1 MSKQIT
7 LWMEGFHVME
17 GSAQAQ
23 YCGCYQADTLEEA
36 VKLWVAENPR
46 ERTGLTNLNSLTYWG
61 CRFFDNEKDA
71 RATFG

>member
-7 LWMEGFHVME
+7 LWMEGFQVME

-23 YCGCYQADTLEEA
+23 YCGCYRADTLEDA
-36 VKLWVAENPR
+36 VKLWVAEDTKR
-46 ERTGLTNLNSLTYWG
+46 AGLTDLNRLTYLR